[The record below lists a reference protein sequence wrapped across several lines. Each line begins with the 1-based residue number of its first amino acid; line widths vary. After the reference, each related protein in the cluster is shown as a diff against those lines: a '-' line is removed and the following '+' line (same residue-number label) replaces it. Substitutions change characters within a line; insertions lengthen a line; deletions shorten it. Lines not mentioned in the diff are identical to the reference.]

1 MMLVAAHP
9 VLASRSAVLPKISA
23 QTAKTVGA
31 AWPPEPASAKT
42 SQALLEGRVAT
53 QATKPKRV
61 TAQPGEPGR
70 HLTVHKRCG
79 EPIGEAT
86 EAVDVPVRQHVRVAH
101 PVEQP
106 ETATER
112 PTAHPASRTGGQRQ
126 ATAAYPAAAA
136 AAAPSSRQGIRWPLE
151 APAV

>member
-61 TAQPGEPGR
+61 A
-70 HLTVHKRCG
+70 HKYKNVSCG
-79 EPIGEAT
+79 L
-86 EAVDVPVRQHVRVAH
+86 Q
-101 PVEQP
+101 
-106 ETATER
+106 
-112 PTAHPASRTGGQRQ
+112 S
-126 ATAAYPAAAA
+126 
-136 AAAPSSRQGIRWPLE
+136 LK
-151 APAV
+151 

>member
-1 MMLVAAHP
+1 MLVAAHP

-70 HLTVHKRCG
+70 HLCAGTPL
-79 EPIGEAT
+79 PI
-86 EAVDVPVRQHVRVAH
+86 
-101 PVEQP
+101 
-106 ETATER
+106 
-112 PTAHPASRTGGQRQ
+112 S
-126 ATAAYPAAAA
+126 ATAYGTPLPIHRCVNSAV
-136 AAAPSSRQGIRWPLE
+136 RIRINTTIY
-151 APAV
+151 